1 MTDPE
6 YRIRKNDVI
15 SHISHLHEPPI
26 LNLPIEILYNNIN
39 LLVVNKPPSI
49 PVHPCTQYRIHTVVG
64 MLWAQYGMHEVRVLH
79 RLDRGTSG
87 VLIFSRNYKT
97 DQELKEVMRMGNIRK
112 EYVCKVE
119 GVFPDREVVCDQPI
133 GPVVK
138 SLGIQCIKENGKPA
152 KSTFKRLWT
161 DGENSVVSAI
171 IETGRTHQIRVHLQY
186 LGYPILNDF
195 MYNSTFWGP
204 NKGRG
209 AVFGR
214 SFAELIE
221 EIEKEHL
228 FKSWGDEQN
237 PEYEENMFR
246 LHQENFKPEDLSNF
260 GYGGITNRPDY
271 DTICFRCNVKRKLPT
286 MDYLRM
292 FLHCKSY
299 ESDKFYFEAPLPDWA
314 IKPQEL
320 ELNKR
325 VEL

>member
-1 MTDPE
+1 MHNNYPTVAIKMGRILINGKQMTDPE

-119 GVFPDREVVCDQPI
+119 GVFPDHNRNR
-133 GPVVK
+133 K
-138 SLGIQCIKENGKPA
+138 
-152 KSTFKRLWT
+152 
-161 DGENSVVSAI
+161 NSSN
-171 IETGRTHQIRVHLQY
+171 TGAFTR
-186 LGYPILNDF
+186 YPILNDF

-237 PEYEENMFR
+237 PEYEDNMFR

-271 DTICFRCNVKRKLPT
+271 DTICFRCNVKRKFPT